1 VGRRAAL
8 NRAGLPPP
16 ARAAQ
21 EPAPPFPPSVRH
33 IGDLPAVVQSTL
45 MPPKVAASAVVG
57 TQTVLDA
64 GQAKFRLRGIRLHL
78 MNIGSPAPVPDAC
91 TRDRPAHR
99 QK

>member
-1 VGRRAAL
+1 
-8 NRAGLPPP
+8 
-16 ARAAQ
+16 
-21 EPAPPFPPSVRH
+21 
-33 IGDLPAVVQSTL
+33 

-64 GQAKFRLRGIRLHL
+64 GQVKLSLMGIRLQL
-78 MNIGSPAPVPDAC
+78 MNIGSPVPDAC